1 MKICA
6 FQSQDLMHSQNDS
19 STIITDLTTSLPL
32 ISLSNLET
40 TIKVSVLLGLI

>member
-6 FQSQDLMHSQNDS
+6 FQSQDLMYSQNDS
-19 STIITDLTTSLPL
+19 STIIADLTTSLPL